1 MRANRKCGSDRP
13 VTLWFYRLEGSHL
26 LVVGEVG
33 WVTMTTGVGVP
44 LRSGVHVAVDGVVT
58 DAGSR
63 HRPVMMMMMLK
74 MLLLSRLL
82 VPLSRRYVGRRSG
95 RLRPPAGRL
104 VLLPGDGAELCQGDG
119 GRRGGWLGPPA
130 GLRPR
135 VQQGGLGLLPPV
147 LEGLGLLGVDSEGV
161 LGEGPGIRGGG
172 GSAGGGLL
180 GRSHAPTASPT
191 ALARRP
197 GLMSNSL
204 CACWLLD
211 GRRSVL
217 LGHVRLWKVIRISQ
231 SSCIGALQRD
241 GSL

>member
-1 MRANRKCGSDRP
+1 MS
-13 VTLWFYRLEGSHL
+13 LLL
-26 LVVGEVG
+26 LVMGEVV
-33 WVTMTTGVGVP
+33 WVTVTTGVGVSVP
-44 LRSGVHVAVDGVVT
+44 LRSGVHVAVDAVLT

-63 HRPVMMMMMLK
+63 HRPVMMMMMMLMLK

-119 GRRGGWLGPPA
+119 GRRGGWLRHPA

-147 LEGLGLLGVDSEGV
+147 LESLGPLGVDSQGV
-161 LGEGPGIRGGG
+161 LGEGPSIRGGG